1 MKKSIVVI
9 TGSARKGGNSELLVN
24 AFTEGAR
31 EAGHEVT
38 VFESARK
45 TIAGCTGCN
54 TCFSTGRACS
64 AKDDFDEIIPALEN
78 ADVLAL
84 CTPLYW
90 FSFPAQVK
98 AVIDKLYSFYVGK
111 RPLKIVE
118 TALLVCAGTDDMAD
132 FDGLLKT
139 YNLIVKYQG
148 WKDRGIVIVPGVNE
162 RGDIQRT
169 DGLERAKTLGRS
181 L

>member
-1 MKKSIVVI
+1 MMQRDSARRVQDAPLPGI
-9 TGSARKGGNSELLVN
+9 GSALRQRACRLFASSL
-24 AFTEGAR
+24 
-31 EAGHEVT
+31 
-38 VFESARK
+38 RK

-54 TCFSTGRACS
+54 ACFSTGRACS
-64 AKDDFDEIIPALEN
+64 AKDDFDEIVPALEN
-78 ADVLAL
+78 ADGLAL

-111 RPLKIVE
+111 RPLKIAE
-118 TALLVCAGTDDMAD
+118 TALLVCVGTDDMAD

-148 WKDRGIVIVPGVNE
+148 WKDRG
-162 RGDIQRT
+162 
-169 DGLERAKTLGRS
+169 
-181 L
+181 